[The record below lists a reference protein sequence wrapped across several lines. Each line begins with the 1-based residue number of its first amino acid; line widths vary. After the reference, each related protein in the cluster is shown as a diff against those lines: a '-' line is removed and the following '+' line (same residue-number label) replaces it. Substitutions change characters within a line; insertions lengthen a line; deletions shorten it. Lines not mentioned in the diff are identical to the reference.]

1 MKMYEDIINMKY
13 PNKEIK
19 DDFPMS
25 VNRAAQFAPFSAL
38 SGYEDAVKET
48 ARLTERKIELDET
61 EKQILNSKLVYL
73 KDNVPIDDKVS
84 ITYFVPDLRKD
95 GGSYVTLTDDV
106 IKVDEY
112 KKLLVMSDGSVIP
125 IEDIMSIESRAFVE
139 FE

>member
-1 MKMYEDIINMKY
+1 MKMYEDIINMAY
-13 PNKEIK
+13 PNKDIK
-19 DDFPMS
+19 DDFPKS

-73 KDNVPIDDKVS
+73 KDNVPIEDKVS
-84 ITYFVPDLRKD
+84 ITYFVPDLKKD

-112 KKLLVMSDGSVIP
+112 KKLLIMSDGSVIP
-125 IEDIMSIESRAFVE
+125 MEDIMSIESRAFNE

>member
-1 MKMYEDIINMKY
+1 MYEDIINMKY

-19 DDFPMS
+19 DDFPKS

-73 KDNVPIDDKVS
+73 RDNVPIDDKVS

-95 GGSYVTLTDDV
+95 GGSYATLTDYV
-106 IKVDEY
+106 IKIDEY

-125 IEDIMSIESRAFVE
+125 IEDIMSIESRAFNE

>member
-1 MKMYEDIINMKY
+1 MYEDIINMAY

-19 DDFPMS
+19 DDFPGK
-25 VNRAAQFAPFSAL
+25 VNRAAQFAPFAAL

-73 KDNVPIDDKVS
+73 RDHVPVEDKVS
-84 ITYFVPDLRKD
+84 ITYFVPDSRKD

-112 KKLLVMSDGSVIP
+112 KKLVIMSDGGSIP
-125 IEDIMSIESRAFVE
+125 IEDILSIESKIFSE
-139 FE
+139 TE

>member
-13 PNKEIK
+13 PNKDIK
-19 DDFPMS
+19 DDFPKS

-73 KDNVPIDDKVS
+73 RDNVPIDDKVS

-95 GGSYVTLTDDV
+95 GGSYATLTDYV
-106 IKVDEY
+106 IKIDEY
-112 KKLLVMSDGSVIP
+112 KKLLVMSDGSAIP
-125 IEDIMSIESRAFVE
+125 IEDIMSIESRAFNE

>member
-1 MKMYEDIINMKY
+1 MYEDIINMKY
-13 PNKEIK
+13 PNKEIM
-19 DDFPMS
+19 DDFKEK

-73 KDNVPIDDKVS
+73 KDNAPIEEKVS
-84 ITYFVPDLRKD
+84 ITYFVPDLKKD
-95 GGSYVTLTDDV
+95 GGSYVTLTDGV

-112 KKLLVMSDGSVIP
+112 KKLVIMSDASLIP
-125 IEDIMSIESRAFVE
+125 IEDIMSIESKIFYE
-139 FE
+139 LE

>member
-19 DDFPMS
+19 DDFPKS

-73 KDNVPIDDKVS
+73 RDNVPIDDKVS

-95 GGSYVTLTDDV
+95 GGSYATLTDYV

-112 KKLLVMSDGSVIP
+112 KKLLVMSDGSAIP
-125 IEDIMSIESRAFVE
+125 IEDIMSIESRAFNE